1 MKEVKITPLI
11 VFILCLGVF
20 SEKLFAL
27 ETSECYINLLG
38 PFQGGGLDGWGYT
51 PDSGWKMITKT
62 ETKYDCYD
70 LAIFYIGERF
80 GYGDMYGA
88 IYVEWEFN
96 DGVLDDSNGVV
107 SEHSQVMKTERKDL
121 EACWLEI
128 RDEELDWYVL
138 SADPKQPNKNSL
150 VGLYS
155 PLFSSSKKTLSFLLR
170 LG

>member
-1 MKEVKITPLI
+1 MYPYKIKIIPIIIIFISYMGSFSKEV
-11 VFILCLGVF
+11 
-20 SEKLFAL
+20 FAL

-38 PFQGGGLDGWGYT
+38 PFQGSLNGYSYT

-96 DGVLDDSNGVV
+96 DGIFDDSNGVV
-107 SEHSQVMKTERKDL
+107 SEHSQIVTKIESEGLK
-121 EACWLEI
+121 AC
-128 RDEELDWYVL
+128 
-138 SADPKQPNKNSL
+138 
-150 VGLYS
+150 
-155 PLFSSSKKTLSFLLR
+155 
-170 LG
+170 